1 MTETA
6 KSRMTRDSDYRP
18 PSVALGDTSTA
29 QVAWGVI
36 EGRTTLEDQIYTAVR
51 ERILSGQL
59 EPSTVL
65 RGRDV
70 EGTMGVS
77 RTPVRAALQR
87 LSSEGFLEPAPRQ
100 GFRVPDMSIDDL
112 VDLYP
117 AVQLLEVLAFD
128 LAIPKINPRDLDA
141 LEAIN
146 AEFAS
151 AISAG
156 DVAAAVAANNRFHEG
171 LAALCGNRPLCRLL
185 EDLRLRVRRLEMLDF
200 GELLGTSRPRDGKAP
215 ARHLWAKQHAD
226 MLAAIRRGRHAAAR
240 ELLRKNRSLLLQGK
254 KRHARA
260 RPDASPAPSD
270 RDGISER
277 RQSSRPSSPR

>member
-1 MTETA
+1 MSNMTGPNPRA
-6 KSRMTRDSDYRP
+6 
-18 PSVALGDTSTA
+18 PSAAPGDTPRA
-29 QVAWGVI
+29 QVAWGFI
-36 EGRTTLEDQIYTAVR
+36 EGRATLEDQIYAAVR

-59 EPSTVL
+59 APSTVL

-70 EGTMGVS
+70 EETLGVS

-100 GFRVPDMSIDDL
+100 GFRVPDMPIDDL

-128 LAIPKINPRDLDA
+128 LAIPKIQPDDLDA

-151 AISAG
+151 AINAG
-156 DVAAAVAANNRFHEG
+156 DITAAVMSNNRFHEG
-171 LAALCGNRPLCRLL
+171 LATLCGNRPLCRLL

-200 GELLGTSRPRDGKAP
+200 GELMGGSRQRDGKAP
-215 ARHLWAKQHAD
+215 ARHLWARQHAD
-226 MLAAIRRGRHAAAR
+226 LLAAIRRGRHAAAR
-240 ELLRKNRSLLLQGK
+240 ELLRKNRSLLLQDK
-254 KRHARA
+254 KRQART
-260 RPDASPAPSD
+260 RPDAPPAPSAA
-270 RDGISER
+270 RATIASR
-277 RQSSRPSSPR
+277 RRRGS